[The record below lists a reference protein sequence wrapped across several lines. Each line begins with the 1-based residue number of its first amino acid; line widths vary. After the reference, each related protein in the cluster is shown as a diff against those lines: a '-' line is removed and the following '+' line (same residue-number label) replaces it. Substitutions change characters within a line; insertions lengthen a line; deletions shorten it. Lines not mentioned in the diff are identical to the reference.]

1 MNSTAIATPVRNRRE
16 LARTPTTLRG
26 KAFPGGR
33 DCVIDNFNRR
43 GARLVFSDV
52 PPADAQLVLVIWSS
66 GFAFA
71 AEVRWRGGAEM
82 GVQFQRRYDLR
93 KMVPPELAEVKEEW
107 LNRRQRL
114 PRRKLQDCQ
123 VITGYR
129 GPPRGVRLS

>member
-1 MNSTAIATPVRNRRE
+1 MSSVATTAPVRNRRE
-16 LARTPTTLRG
+16 LTRTPTTLRG

-33 DCVIDNFNRR
+33 DCVINNFSRR
-43 GARLVFSDV
+43 GAQLVFAGQ
-52 PPADAQLVLVIWSS
+52 PPGDTRFVLVIWSS

-71 AEVRWRGGAEM
+71 AEVRWRGEAEM

-93 KMVPPELAEVKEEW
+93 KTVPTDLATVKEEW

-114 PRRKLQDCQ
+114 PRRQLQDCQ
-123 VITGYR
+123 VMTGYR